1 MRARGVAVTLFA
13 LVWAAPVLA
22 QGAAAGRVKS
32 ASGAVMLVRQNV
44 ATPLAVGEALQ
55 EGDVLRTGADGR
67 LGVTLKDETR
77 LALGPG
83 SEVRLDQFM
92 YSPGEGRLGFV
103 LRIARGVVA
112 YVSGR
117 IAKLSP
123 ESVRLETPAAILG
136 VRGTRLVLSVEA
148 P

>member
-32 ASGAVMLVRQNV
+32 VSGAVMLVRQNV
-44 ATPLAVGEALQ
+44 ATPIAVGEALQ

>member
-44 ATPLAVGEALQ
+44 ATPIAVGEALQ

>member
-13 LVWAAPVLA
+13 LGWAAPVFA

-32 ASGAVMLVRQNV
+32 VSGAVMLVRQHV
-44 ATPLAVGEALQ
+44 ATPIAAGQALQ

-83 SEVRLDQFM
+83 SEVRLDQFT

-123 ESVRLETPAAILG
+123 ESVRLETPSAILG